1 MHPATVTSR
10 DVSNAI
16 PGSVLLRASRLTR
29 AVLCVEVTI
38 LELATD
44 TRLRKL
50 LCK

>member
-1 MHPATVTSR
+1 MHSAAVTSG

-16 PGSVLLRASRLTR
+16 QGSVLLRASLLTR

-38 LELATD
+38 LELPTE
-44 TRLRKL
+44 TYLRKL

>member
-1 MHPATVTSR
+1 MHSAAVTSD

-16 PGSVLLRASRLTR
+16 LGSVLLRASLLTR

-38 LELATD
+38 LALATE
-44 TRLRKL
+44 TCLREL